1 MKRDLFVFDL
11 DGTLVDSF
19 GHYFESLT
27 TIFNELGTEKGVKF
41 TDELRYPS
49 LTEPLPKFLSDS
61 LGENQGAAAMKL
73 IRELSCEHSKHIR
86 PFDGMMDVLDRLKT
100 RGAKVAVWT
109 NRDFPSA
116 SLILEHSGLKPM
128 LDAFVSGSCVK
139 DKKPHAEGMGK
150 ILNTMGLSN
159 DGVVMIGDHEH
170 DVWAAKSASVRAVRA
185 SWHTYWEIQACKE
198 ADHQF
203 YKVKEFSDWTDLE
216 P

>member
-73 IRELSCEHSKHIR
+73 IRELSCADRHR
-86 PFDGMMDVLDRLKT
+86 PRRQSACRLPCRAPSGPSVFPVWDEPVCREGH
-100 RGAKVAVWT
+100 RG
-109 NRDFPSA
+109 S
-116 SLILEHSGLKPM
+116 
-128 LDAFVSGSCVK
+128 
-139 DKKPHAEGMGK
+139 
-150 ILNTMGLSN
+150 
-159 DGVVMIGDHEH
+159 
-170 DVWAAKSASVRAVRA
+170 
-185 SWHTYWEIQACKE
+185 
-198 ADHQF
+198 
-203 YKVKEFSDWTDLE
+203 
-216 P
+216 